1 MAHKGGVPIYKETG
15 LENILPLAP
24 DTYGDKFQ
32 LTLWMDLEFCTGC
45 RACTTNCKAE
55 NNTPIGVDYN
65 RVIYVEQGSYPD
77 TKRYFVPMPCMHCGK
92 PPCLAACPVGAISK
106 HEVNGI
112 VEIDSDKCI
121 GCKYCVWACPFGAPQ
136 FNADKRVTQ
145 KCTLCSHKTVDAE
158 GHPTGERPSCV
169 DTCVGRMRW
178 FGEQNWLSTSKRTTR
193 ALRVGGTE
201 TGAQASVLYTDP
213 TA

>member
-1 MAHKGGVPIYKETG
+1 MVHVGRVPIYKETG
-15 LENILPLAP
+15 LENILPEAP
-24 DTYGDKFQ
+24 ETYGDKFQ

-45 RACTTNCKAE
+45 RACTINCKSE

-106 HEVNGI
+106 HDVNGI

-121 GCKYCVWACPFGAPQ
+121 GCKYCIWACPFGAPQ
-136 FNADKRVTQ
+136 FNADKHVTQ
-145 KCTLCSHKTVDAE
+145 KCTLCSHKTIEADT
-158 GHPTGERPSCV
+158 GQPSGERPSCV
-169 DTCVGRMRW
+169 DVCVGRMRW
-178 FGEQNWLSTSKRTTR
+178 FGDQNWMSTSKRKTR
-193 ALRVGGTE
+193 ALRVAGVSAE
-201 TGAQASVLYTDP
+201 PSALYTDP
-213 TA
+213 FA

>member
-1 MAHKGGVPIYKETG
+1 M
-15 LENILPLAP
+15 
-24 DTYGDKFQ
+24 
-32 LTLWMDLEFCTGC
+32 
-45 RACTTNCKAE
+45 
-55 NNTPIGVDYN
+55 DYN

-112 VEIDSDKCI
+112 VEYDTDKCI

-145 KCTLCSHKTVDAE
+145 KCTLCSHKTVDAD
-158 GHPTGERPSCV
+158 S
-169 DTCVGRMRW
+169 VGD
-178 FGEQNWLSTSKRTTR
+178 QNWLANGRRKTR
-193 ALRVGGTE
+193 ALTAVGGTP
-201 TGAQASVLYTDP
+201 TVLYTDP
-213 TA
+213 KTA